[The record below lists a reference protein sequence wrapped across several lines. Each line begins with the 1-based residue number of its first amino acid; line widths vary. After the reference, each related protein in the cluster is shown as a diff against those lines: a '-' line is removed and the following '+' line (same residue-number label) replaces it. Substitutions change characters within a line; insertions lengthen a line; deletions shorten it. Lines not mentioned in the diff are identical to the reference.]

1 MISIARETRRIA
13 ISWKVGNRVI
23 VLRWSVPRVWE
34 NPHTR
39 GVPSSYFSFA
49 LGSRS
54 RERRFARPIYV
65 YSSHGYSSVKS
76 RSNHPIY
83 GRIQMRVSFT
93 NAHAVELSFPIKI
106 RVSTLYTFTYT
117 SSTKTVYYRKI
128 VKIHDYVGN
137 ISKWL

>member
-1 MISIARETRRIA
+1 MESWESCNRFAVECTTR
-13 ISWKVGNRVI
+13 VGESAHAWCTLF
-23 VLRWSVPRVWE
+23 VLLICS
-34 NPHTR
+34 
-39 GVPSSYFSFA
+39 

-93 NAHAVELSFPIKI
+93 NAHAVELPFPIKI

>member
-49 LGSRS
+49 LSAREVVKGDSRG
-54 RERRFARPIYV
+54 RF
-65 YSSHGYSSVKS
+65 
-76 RSNHPIY
+76 
-83 GRIQMRVSFT
+83 MF
-93 NAHAVELSFPIKI
+93 I
-106 RVSTLYTFTYT
+106 RH
-117 SSTKTVYYRKI
+117 TVTAP
-128 VKIHDYVGN
+128 
-137 ISKWL
+137 